1 MSALPKLTR
10 ALLLTPGF
18 GAKAGLIVPTE
29 QQLGLPE
36 RAVQFGTGAF
46 LRGFIDFF
54 VDEANRRGEFNGR
67 IVALGS
73 TGSGREARINE
84 QDGLYTLS
92 SRGVAGGEL
101 QVEHRIVGSVS
112 RALSAQR
119 DWGAV
124 LECARNPELRVV
136 FSNTTEVGI
145 ALDNADRDPDAAPP
159 PSFPGKLTRFLL
171 ERARAV
177 EYEVEKGVVVVPCE
191 LIEDNGDKLRE
202 MVLTLA
208 ARWKL
213 EPEFAEWLDMAVP
226 FCNTLVDRIVPGAPA
241 PEEATKLAATLGY
254 DDAMLTTAEAYRLFA
269 IELPTTG
276 GDFGGEVDISARLGF
291 THADSGILLAHD
303 ITPYRLRKV
312 RMLNGTHTIAVP
324 VALLA
329 GCSTVREAVEHET
342 VGRLI
347 RRALLDEIV
356 PATDAPDGEKFARE
370 VLDRFAN
377 PYIRHALVDITLQG
391 TMKMRVRVVPSI
403 VAYAARFGRA
413 PASLAFG
420 FAAFL
425 CYMRGGVADGR
436 RAAGERVPAD
446 DHAGEVRDFW
456 RDSDRSATALAAVA
470 ARACGATSLWGADL
484 AGVPGFLDAVADDLA
499 RIECHGVIAALDAHL
514 AEVAA

>member
-1 MSALPKLTR
+1 MLTR
-10 ALLLTPGF
+10 ALLRTPGL
-18 GAKAGLIVPTE
+18 GAGAGLIVPSE
-29 QQLGLPE
+29 AQLDLPE

-67 IVALGS
+67 IVAIGS
-73 TGSGREARINE
+73 TESGRDARIND

-92 SRGVAGGEL
+92 SRGIVDGEL

-119 DWGAV
+119 DWDAV
-124 LECARNPELRVV
+124 LECARSPELRVV

-145 ALDNADRDPDAAPP
+145 SLDNNDRDPDAAPP

-171 ERARAV
+171 ERGRAV
-177 EYEVEKGVVVVPCE
+177 DFDAEQGVVVVPCE

-208 ARWKL
+208 ARWRV
-213 EPEFAEWLDMAVP
+213 EPEFAEWLDMGVP

-241 PEEATKLAATLGY
+241 PGEAATLAAALGY

-276 GDFGGEVDISARLGF
+276 GDFGGEGDIGDRLGF
-291 THADSGILLAHD
+291 TNADSGIVLAHD
-303 ITPYRLRKV
+303 ITPFRMRKV
-312 RMLNGTHTIAVP
+312 RMLNGTHTISVSL
-324 VALLA
+324 ALLA
-329 GCSTVREAVEHET
+329 GCTTVREAVEHPA
-342 VGRLI
+342 VGRFI
-347 RRALLDEIV
+347 RRALLDEISS
-356 PATDAPDGEKFARE
+356 ATRVAGGAQFARE

-377 PYIRHALVDITLQG
+377 PYIRHELVDITLQG

-403 VAYAARFGRA
+403 VDYAARHGQA

-425 CYMRGGVADGR
+425 FYMRGDAADAR

-446 DHAGEVRDFW
+446 DHADEVRALW
-456 RDSDRSATALAAVA
+456 RDSDGSETALAGVA
-470 ARACGATSLWGADL
+470 KRACSAESLWGADL
-484 AGVPGFLDAVADDLA
+484 TTVPGFLEAVTETLI
-499 RIECHGVIAALDAHL
+499 RIERDGVVAALDAHL
-514 AEVAA
+514 DAVVARR

>member
-1 MSALPKLTR
+1 MLTR
-10 ALLLTPGF
+10 ALLRTPGF
-18 GAKAGLIVPTE
+18 GTRAGLIVPSE
-29 QQLGLPE
+29 QQLALPE

-67 IVALGS
+67 IVAIGS
-73 TGSGREARINE
+73 TGSGRDARIND

-92 SRGVAGGEL
+92 SRGLAGGEL
-101 QVEHRIVGSVS
+101 QVEHRVVGSVS

-119 DWGAV
+119 DWNAV

-145 ALDNADRDPDAAPP
+145 ALDNDDRDPEAAPP

-177 EYEVEKGVVVVPCE
+177 EFDVEKGVVVVPCE
-191 LIEDNGDKLRE
+191 LIEDNGDTLRE

-208 ARWKL
+208 ARWKV
-213 EPEFAEWLDMAVP
+213 EPEFAEWLDMGVP
-226 FCNTLVDRIVPGAPA
+226 FCNTLVDRIVPGAP
-241 PEEATKLAATLGY
+241 PPDEAAALAGTLGY
-254 DDAMLTTAEAYRLFA
+254 DDAMLTTAESYRLFA

-291 THADSGILLAHD
+291 TNADRGIILAHD
-303 ITPYRLRKV
+303 IAPFRLRKV
-312 RMLNGTHTIAVP
+312 RMLNGTHTISVSL
-324 VALLA
+324 ALLA
-329 GCSTVREAVEHET
+329 GCTTVREAVEHEA
-342 VGRLI
+342 VGRFI

-356 PATDAPDGEKFARE
+356 AATEVPGGEQFARD

-377 PYIRHALVDITLQG
+377 PYIRHALIDITLQG

-403 VAYAARFGRA
+403 VDFARRTGRT

-425 CYMRGGVADGR
+425 RYVRGDATDAR
-436 RAAGERVPAD
+436 RAARERVPAD
-446 DHAGEVRDFW
+446 DHADDVRAFW
-456 RDSDRSATALAAVA
+456 RDSSGAPASIAAVA
-470 ARACGATSLWGADL
+470 KRACAATQLWGADL
-484 AGVPGFLDAVADDLA
+484 TAVPGFLDAVTEDLI
-499 RIECHGVIAALDAHL
+499 RIQRDGVVAALDAHL
-514 AEVAA
+514 AEVAV